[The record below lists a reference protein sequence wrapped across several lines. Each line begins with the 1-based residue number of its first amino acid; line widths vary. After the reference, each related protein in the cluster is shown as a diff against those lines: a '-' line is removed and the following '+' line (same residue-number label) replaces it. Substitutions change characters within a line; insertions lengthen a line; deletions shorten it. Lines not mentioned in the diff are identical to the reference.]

1 MLRTFMSG
9 FSQQAGK
16 MVAEVVVQMAMQ
28 TKTAQTLIYS
38 VMQQPA
44 AEIEEKTRPMGFAP
58 SGKGV
63 E

>member
-28 TKTAQTLIYS
+28 TKTAQNTNLFCNATTS
-38 VMQQPA
+38 
-44 AEIEEKTRPMGFAP
+44 RRD
-58 SGKGV
+58 
-63 E
+63 